1 MTGPNI
7 LLVIIDSA
15 RTDRVSCYGYERAT
29 TPNIDAIAAD
39 GCRFEAAYSESSWT
53 VPVMFSLLTGLAPR
67 EHQGERLRMLPPDMP
82 SLLDALRA
90 AGYSTYAGSANPFF
104 GPKCDAQR
112 GFGQFY
118 RSARSIRLLK
128 PVVKY
133 VGQRLGWTDNG
144 GNAITSHF
152 VRSVPRLKA
161 PWFAVLWYFD
171 VHSPY
176 APKEPFTSRF
186 VRRPMSL
193 WERNTLLRRLRRPPE
208 LVATAS
214 EEELERL
221 SDLYDGAL
229 AYEDMLVGRVR
240 ETLVKHGLWDEALVV
255 ITADHG
261 EMLGERGLAGHG
273 RSADM
278 YQPVIRVPLVVKGSG
293 RRPAAEVSPAM
304 VQLADVT
311 QTVASAAGVQGSLPE
326 GAARRIDL
334 LSVGRSGGREYAIS
348 ERQPF
353 NERSARAFQRRNP
366 NFDVQP
372 HLCHATAVVRDDW
385 KLIHRSTGAHELL
398 NLADDPW
405 EQTNLLDRH
414 PDRAQ
419 ALTDMVL
426 DWQQNARP
434 HPSVEG
440 LSPNEEATVERRLQD
455 LGYF

>member
-1 MTGPNI
+1 MSGPNI

-15 RTDRVSCYGYERAT
+15 RTDRFSCYGYGRPT
-29 TPNIDAIAAD
+29 TPNIDAIAAE
-39 GCRFEAAYSESSWT
+39 GCRFEAASSESSWT

-67 EHQGERLRMLPPDMP
+67 EHQGERLRALPPDMP

-112 GFGQFY
+112 GFGQFH

-152 VRSVPRLKA
+152 ARSVAGLKT

-186 VRRPMSL
+186 ARRPLSL
-193 WERNTLLRRLRRPPE
+193 RERNTLLRRLRRPPE

-214 EEELERL
+214 EEELQRL

-240 ETLVKHGLWDEALVV
+240 EALVEHGLWDEALAV

-278 YQPVIRVPLVVKGSG
+278 YQPVLRVPLIVKGPG
-293 RRPAAEVSPAM
+293 RCPATEVSPAI

-311 QTVASAAGVQGSLPE
+311 QTVASAAGVEGCLPDS
-326 GAARRIDL
+326 AARRIDL
-334 LSVGRSGGREYAIS
+334 LSVGRSAGREYALS
-348 ERQPF
+348 EREPF
-353 NERSARAFQRRNP
+353 NERSAYAFQRRNP
-366 NFDVQP
+366 TFDVQP
-372 HLCHATAVVRDDW
+372 HLCHTTAVVRDNW
-385 KLIHRSTGAHELL
+385 KLIHRSTGAHELF
-398 NLADDPW
+398 NLADDPR
-405 EQTNLLDRH
+405 EQTNLFECH
-414 PDRAQ
+414 PDRAE
-419 ALTDMVL
+419 ALTGIVL

-434 HPSVEG
+434 HPSVAG
-440 LSPNEEATVERRLQD
+440 LSADEEAIVEGRLQD